1 MYEVARMQGMISQW
15 VQWLTSL
22 SVEAL
27 FSATELT
34 SDLPPVEVCS
44 KYVQCSHC
52 GELVQQCKAVRL
64 GEGLMC
70 MPCAHGYI
78 QDSADVYP
86 AQ

>member
-44 KYVQCSHC
+44 KYVQCSRC
-52 GELVQQCKAVRL
+52 GDLVQRRKAVSTGIDL
-64 GEGLMC
+64 VCG
-70 MPCAHGYI
+70 PCSQMYVPDAY
-78 QDSADVYP
+78 VYP
-86 AQ
+86 EQ